1 MSFATLA
8 LICMAGVL
16 GPLLALPRGGYVPV
30 VIGEL
35 VAGLV
40 LGPTGANR
48 LHAHDKTFTL
58 LAQIGFALIMFVVGS
73 HVPVRDP
80 RMGAALRVG
89 ALRAVG
95 VGVLA
100 AALGLAIATVF
111 HTGHAGLYAVL
122 MASSSAALILP
133 IVHSLHLGGVAV
145 LQLLPQVAIADS
157 ACIVALPLVIDPG
170 HAGRAVVGSL
180 AVLAAAG
187 VLYVVLAH
195 IERSGLRRR
204 AHRLSDAR
212 KFALELRI
220 NLILLF
226 GLAALATSTHVS
238 VMLAGFSFG
247 LVVAA
252 IGQPRRLARQLFA
265 LTDGFLGPLFFV
277 WLGASLDLHDLGR
290 RPSLVLLG
298 LALGGGAVLAHL
310 AMRGTGQPASI
321 AVLAAAQLGVPV
333 AAVTIGSQLHVLKAG
348 EPAALLLGALV
359 TMATATVAVSMRG
372 KGRTRTLD
380 PRKAGR

>member
-16 GPLLALPRGGYVPV
+16 GPVLALPRGGYVPV

-35 VAGLV
+35 LAGLA
-40 LGPTGANR
+40 LGPTGVNR
-48 LHAHDKTFTL
+48 LHAQDKTFTL
-58 LAQIGFALIMFVVGS
+58 LAQIGFALIMFVVGT

-80 RMGAALRVG
+80 RMGTAIRVG
-89 ALRAVG
+89 LLRAIG

-100 AALGLAIATVF
+100 AVLGVVIATVF
-111 HTGHAGLYAVL
+111 HTGHPGLYAVL

-133 IVHSLHLGGVAV
+133 IVHSLHLGGASV

-157 ACIVALPLVIDPG
+157 ACMVALPIAIDPG
-170 HAGRAVVGSL
+170 HAGRAIVGSL

-187 VLYVVLAH
+187 ALFVVLNH
-195 IERSGLRRR
+195 LERTGRRRR
-204 AHRLSDAR
+204 AHRVSEAR

-226 GLAALATSTHVS
+226 ALAALATSTHVS
-238 VMLAGFSFG
+238 IMLAGFSFG
-247 LVVAA
+247 LAVAA
-252 IGQPRRLARQLFA
+252 IGEPRRLARQLFA

-310 AMRGTGQPASI
+310 VMRGTGQPVSL
-321 AVLAAAQLGVPV
+321 AVLAGAQLGVPV
-333 AAVTIGSQLHVLKAG
+333 AAVTIGSQLHVLASG
-348 EPAALLLGALV
+348 EPAAILLGALV
-359 TMATATVAVSMRG
+359 TMAAATVAVSSR
-372 KGRTRTLD
+372 RRAAPVLE
-380 PRKAGR
+380 P